1 MFKDAVGVPDCD
13 WTYTSTSMR
22 LLVDASVEV
31 GTNRSY
37 SHSNGVD
44 VETVVPPE

>member
-1 MFKDAVGVPDCD
+1 
-13 WTYTSTSMR
+13 MR

-37 SHSNGVD
+37 SHSNGLELV
-44 VETVVPPE
+44 TAVPLE

>member
-1 MFKDAVGVPDCD
+1 
-13 WTYTSTSMR
+13 MR

-37 SHSNGVD
+37 SYSNAPEVL
-44 VETVVPPE
+44 TAVPLA